1 MVFRAY
7 LVSLGWLQSLEQNTL
22 RRSVAV
28 GTEDIQRAAV
38 EAWTPIEHPIP
49 VVPIGPGQNVMY
61 LDILQDRPNP
71 GFVDLRR
78 PFELRAL
85 LRRPGRTAGRS
96 HLPLVHHGR
105 TPQIRFWS
113 IGYRIVVVLVGVI
126 HQHSRRKREARV

>member
-1 MVFRAY
+1 MIFRAY
-7 LVSLGWLQSLEQNTL
+7 LVVPGWLQSLEQNAL
-22 RRSVAV
+22 RRSITV
-28 GTEDIQRAAV
+28 GTEDIQGAAL
-38 EAWTPIEHPIP
+38 EARTRIEHPIP

-78 PFELRAL
+78 PFELHAL

-105 TPQIRFWS
+105 TPEIRFWS
-113 IGYRIVVVLVGVI
+113 VGYRIVVVLVG
-126 HQHSRRKREARV
+126 